1 MEKLFGTDG
10 IRGRADEYP
19 MTQEIASRVGYA
31 ISSVFC
37 DGKKKSK
44 ILIGKDTRASGAKYE
59 KAIISGICKLNSKAY
74 LSGIIPT
81 PGISYIVSS
90 KGFDAGIVISASHN
104 PYYDNGLKIFDRN
117 GRKLSDKKEAEIE
130 NLILSHNIP
139 EIQISN
145 KNVSYENEYTN
156 AVDDYTDFLKQC
168 LAKSVSLKGINM
180 VIDCANGSTYM
191 IAPKLFS
198 DLGAEVEAMYI
209 TPDGKNINNHC
220 GSEHPDPMRKKVIE
234 KKADIGIAFDGDGD
248 RLIVADETGNI
259 ITGDQILA
267 ILASFL
273 KEQGRLKKNTV
284 VSTIMSNMGLAAAL
298 KNMDIE
304 HITTKVGDRYVAEK
318 MLDTGSILGGED
330 SGHIILMDKQK
341 TGDGLVTALKL
352 LEVMKQE
359 KKELSEL
366 KKIMTI
372 YPQALINV
380 DAKNKPDLTDFP
392 EVISIINTVEKKL
405 GKQGRVLVRYSGT
418 QPICRVMVEGPNS
431 EETVNQCQKI
441 ADVIKKYVG

>member
-31 ISSVFC
+31 IASMFSDVK
-37 DGKKKSK
+37 GNSK
-44 ILIGKDTRASGAKYE
+44 ILIGKDTRASGAKFE
-59 KAIISGICKLNSKAY
+59 KAIITGVCKLNSKAY

-117 GRKLSDKKEAEIE
+117 GRKLSEKKEAEIE
-130 NLILSHNIP
+130 KLILSNNIP
-139 EIQISN
+139 EIQISEGN
-145 KNVSYENEYTN
+145 ISYANEYNN
-156 AVDDYTDFLKQC
+156 AVDDYSDFLKQC
-168 LAKSVSLKGINM
+168 LAQGISLKAQKM
-180 VIDCANGSTYM
+180 VIDCANGSTCM

-220 GSEHPDPMRKKVIE
+220 GSEHPGSMRTKVKE
-234 KKADIGIAFDGDGD
+234 KEADIGIAFDGDGD
-248 RLIVADETGNI
+248 RLIVADETGDI
-259 ITGDQILA
+259 LTGDQILA

-273 KEQGRLKKNTV
+273 KKQGKLNKNTV
-284 VSTIMSNMGLAAAL
+284 VSTIMSNMGLGAAL
-298 KNMDIE
+298 RNMNIE

-318 MLDTGSILGGED
+318 MLETGSILGGED
-330 SGHIILMDKQK
+330 SGHIILMNKQK

-352 LEVMKQE
+352 LEIMKLEE
-359 KKELSEL
+359 KPLSEL

-380 DAKNKPDLTDFP
+380 EAKSKPDLNDFS
-392 EVISIINTVEKKL
+392 EVIDTINTVEKKL
-405 GKQGRVLVRYSGT
+405 GKEGRVLVRYSGT
-418 QPICRVMVEGPNS
+418 EPICRVMIEGPNS
-431 EETVNQCQKI
+431 EETVKQCQKI
-441 ADVIKKYVG
+441 ADIVKKNIG